1 VKRATRNLWIS
12 IVVVGVLVA
21 GSIAAFATGTRPVL
35 GLDLEGGVSVILS
48 APPST
53 PHDVMQRALE
63 NIRRRVD
70 AFGVGEPL
78 LYLSGTNIEVQLPGL
93 ARGTIQQRPID
104 RYRIVDQKDVPYG
117 TYTDKDAADT
127 ALQKLAVA
135 PGAQTFCLTGDIYS
149 SGTTTGGASPA
160 PSPSPGTT
168 STGPCFGSRK
178 DANTAL
184 SGITVVPASKA
195 SPAPATGTTKKGSY
209 CLNGT
214 QLQTTPCFD
223 TKQAATQ
230 AKSGIGLDVTTDTYC
245 VYSAPG
251 TSISNSSGDACFPD
265 EAQAQNLLSELT
277 VFHQTTNYCV
287 VSSAGTALGC
297 FLTHDQATEQLQA
310 TGQERLLQVIGTTA
324 RLEQR
329 EVTGTLTPS
338 DPNYESTPVTCG
350 TPEERSTPGCSF
362 QALAKKPIVVYGA
375 GNLGST
381 KYQLGPVL
389 ITGDQIKKATA
400 VYNSGGTNS
409 VATGWEIDFQMT
421 SAGAKTLSNVTSQM
435 VGKNLAIVVDNRV
448 ISAPVVNEAIPNGNG
463 VIQGSFTKARAQD
476 LATQLNAGA
485 LPVNLKKEQ
494 VQTVSP
500 TLGKQSLH
508 QGLVA
513 GIAGLIL
520 LAIYLLFYYRLL
532 GVVAWA
538 GMTIWAILAIA
549 LVSVAGRTVGYSLT
563 LAGIAGLV
571 ISLGVTADSY
581 IVFFERLKDEV
592 RHGKTPRAAVQPA
605 FKRAYKTI
613 VAADVIT
620 GLAAVVLYLTA
631 ISSVRGFALT
641 LGVATLLDLFV
652 VYFFKRPTVFLIAR
666 NERLV
671 NMHGF
676 GLTSGVAAEPLPGE
690 MRPAIAG
697 GSK

>member
-1 VKRATRNLWIS
+1 MKRATRNLWIS
-12 IVVVGVLVA
+12 IIFVGALVVA
-21 GSIAAFATGTRPVL
+21 SIAAFVTGTRPVL

-53 PHDVMQRALE
+53 PHDVMERALE

-117 TYTDKDAADT
+117 TYTGKDAADT

-135 PGAQTFCLTGDIYS
+135 PGAQTFCLTGDIY

-178 DANTAL
+178 DANTVL
-184 SGITVVPASKA
+184 SKITVVPASKA
-195 SPAPATGTTKKGSY
+195 SPAPATGTTKNGSY

-214 QLQTTPCFD
+214 QLQTAPCFD
-223 TKQAATQ
+223 SKEAATQ
-230 AKSGIGLDVTTDTYC
+230 AKSGIRLDVTTNTYC

-251 TSISNSSGDACFPD
+251 KSISSSTGDACFP
-265 EAQAQNLLSELT
+265 EQAQAQKLLSDLT

-297 FLTHDQATEQLQA
+297 FLTRDQATEQLQA

-329 EVTGTLTPS
+329 QVTGTLTPS
-338 DPNYESTPVTCG
+338 DPNYEATPVTCG
-350 TPEERSTPGCSF
+350 TPEERSTPACSF

-375 GNLGST
+375 GNLSST

-389 ITGDQIKKATA
+389 ITGDEIKKATA
-400 VYNSGGTNS
+400 VYNSGGSSS

-421 SAGAKTLSNVTSQM
+421 SSGAKTLSDVTSQM

-500 TLGKQSLH
+500 TLGKESLH

-532 GVVAWA
+532 GLVAWA

-549 LVSVAGRTVGYSLT
+549 LVSIAGRTVGYSLT